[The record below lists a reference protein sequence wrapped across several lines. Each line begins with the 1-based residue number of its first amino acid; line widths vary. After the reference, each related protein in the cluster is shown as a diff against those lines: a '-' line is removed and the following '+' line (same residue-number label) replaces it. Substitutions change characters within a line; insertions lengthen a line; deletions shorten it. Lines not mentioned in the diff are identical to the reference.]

1 MQSAV
6 CSRTLTYTS
15 FLSHLFTADKR
26 PIREAGNHFGGL
38 LDSIWDLKITE
49 KFRAYSGCQIG
60 GCQFEDASMLT
71 LTHGLAKNDL
81 LPQLHCYIVF
91 CLTEVSLHP
100 KTMVLQ
106 IAAFGNCPGFL
117 LNIHN
122 VLFSLYL
129 CVMMN
134 KCAVGV

>member
-26 PIREAGNHFGGL
+26 QIKEAGNHFGGL

-91 CLTEVSLHP
+91 CLTEVSLRP
-100 KTMVLQ
+100 KNNGF
-106 IAAFGNCPGFL
+106 ANCSFWEL
-117 LNIHN
+117 SR
-122 VLFSLYL
+122 FSLEYSQ
-129 CVMMN
+129 CSVFIVFMRDDE
-134 KCAVGV
+134 